1 MRLDKYI
8 YKNLNIQSR
17 NKAVELIKSEKVKI
31 NNTITTKPSTLVSN
45 NDMIEVDI
53 DNQYVSRS
61 ANKLNEFIK
70 SIEYNPQDLSALD
83 IGSSTGGFTQ
93 VLIQHGIKSVDCV
106 DVGSNQ
112 LHDSIRDNPQI
123 SVYENTDIRVF
134 KNNYKY
140 DLIVSDVS
148 FISLLMI
155 IEHIDKLALSDIILL
170 YKPQFE
176 VGKDIKRDKNG
187 VVNDQQAIKTSMLK
201 FQNSTKDLNWRLIS
215 KEESKVRGKNG
226 NKEFFYYFKK

>member
-45 NDMIEVDI
+45 NDIIEVDI

-93 VLIQHGIKSVDCV
+93 VLLQHGIKSVDCV